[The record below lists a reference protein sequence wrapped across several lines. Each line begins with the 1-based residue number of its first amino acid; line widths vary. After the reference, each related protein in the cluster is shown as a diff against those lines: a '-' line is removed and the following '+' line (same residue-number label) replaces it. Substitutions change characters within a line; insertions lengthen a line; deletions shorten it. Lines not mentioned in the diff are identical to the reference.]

1 MMKVQVSIPELK
13 AHVDAIRAM
22 AIDLPSLAAD
32 ALSGEVEQDLPRHLF
47 RPLGQQCV
55 AGTFDYHHLHAVR
68 KAAP

>member
-47 RPLGQQCV
+47 GLLG
-55 AGTFDYHHLHAVR
+55 
-68 KAAP
+68 